1 MGDGGLRSHP
11 DLDHDLKNFERL
23 ESLVRE
29 LVDRHATWRGERAE
43 ALVQLSRREAR
54 IDELARALDLPEGLE
69 PFVVSGVTGEGVDE
83 LVEACWTALGGEQA
97 GWGMKKAEN

>member
-29 LVDRHATWRGERAE
+29 LVDRHATLRAE
-43 ALVQLSRREAR
+43 HAETLSQLSRREAR
-54 IDELARALDLPEGLE
+54 IGELEERVLAMNQVRQDAAKRIDELISQLDR
-69 PFVVSGVTGEGVDE
+69 
-83 LVEACWTALGGEQA
+83 VEAELDRRFEPL
-97 GWGMKKAEN
+97 AED